1 MQRCANI
8 ILFQSDAEKRSHM
21 LHMLPHSTPSSALD
35 RMHARQRALRPVEAF
50 GPGRLAQSSRPLM
63 AAAALVA
70 VCFAGIAPAQ
80 AQGAEPAANVV
91 QLSAQ
96 AQVEV
101 AQDVLRMTLSATRQG
116 AQAALVQTQLKSD
129 LEAALKQAR
138 KSESPGQME
147 VRTGNFSLYP
157 RYDKDGRISSW
168 QGTAEL
174 VLEGKDIP
182 RITSVAGDIGGLT
195 VSNVSFGL
203 SAEQRAGVEGGAQK
217 QAIQNFRAKAAAI
230 TQAFGFKD
238 YSLREVSVNTSDEGA
253 MPVPRM
259 MAMASKRMDQE
270 SEPVPVAPGK
280 SRVTVSISGSVQ
292 MH

>member
-1 MQRCANI
+1 
-8 ILFQSDAEKRSHM
+8 
-21 LHMLPHSTPSSALD
+21 
-35 RMHARQRALRPVEAF
+35 
-50 GPGRLAQSSRPLM
+50 M